1 MNGYY
6 VVLITTPVEKGEEI
20 ANFIIE
26 NKLGACVN
34 IVREVSSIYW
44 WKGKVERD
52 KESLLVVKT
61 SVSKFEEL
69 IGKVKEIHP
78 YTVPE
83 IIAFPIVGGNPD
95 YLAWID
101 DSLK

>member
-61 SVSKFEEL
+61 SVSKFKEL

-83 IIAFPIVGGNPD
+83 IIALPIVGGNPD